1 LHHCPDPVLQAGH
14 GGQAF
19 RFERHKTRDRADN
32 DSEVIVP
39 VIPQLAEI
47 LRETAAPQQKGQLLF
62 PFILDGARD
71 EAASRKKV
79 NLMNS
84 NISARMEIVARHLG
98 WTVCPTPTWCRHSF
112 ATNLSLAGVPT
123 RYIRES
129 MGHSPG
135 RSVTESYI
143 AEFPLDRQ
151 KSFNARLLADTDATA
166 DSAENLLS
174 GLSQE
179 MRQELLKHLLKG

>member
-1 LHHCPDPVLQAGH
+1 
-14 GGQAF
+14 
-19 RFERHKTRDRADN
+19 
-32 DSEVIVP
+32 
-39 VIPQLAEI
+39 
-47 LRETAAPQQKGQLLF
+47 
-62 PFILDGARD
+62 
-71 EAASRKKV
+71 
-79 NLMNS
+79 
-84 NISARMEIVARHLG
+84 
-98 WTVCPTPTWCRHSF
+98 
-112 ATNLSLAGVPT
+112 
-123 RYIRES
+123 